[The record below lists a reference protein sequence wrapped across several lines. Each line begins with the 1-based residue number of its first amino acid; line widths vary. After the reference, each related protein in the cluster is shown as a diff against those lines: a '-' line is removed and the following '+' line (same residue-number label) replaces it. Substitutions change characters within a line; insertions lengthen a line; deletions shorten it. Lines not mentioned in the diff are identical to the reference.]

1 MFIAAVPMMEQT
13 QLVHTDGKR
22 ARYRL
27 SVAGVTATTIGSV
40 AGGIATTTSPV
51 GDV

>member
-1 MFIAAVPMMEQT
+1 MMEQT

-22 ARYRL
+22 AHYGL
-27 SVAGVTATTIGSV
+27 SVAGGTATTIGSV